1 MYRFPQRHPL
11 VKTLITKE
19 CPGALDILIWL
30 KIKLKTSKGKT
41 SEHQSGFSA
50 TDAARQKPSRKRKL
64 EADSEMKSQ
73 RKELM
78 NMQTS
83 KGFVQSQN
91 LTSLSEIS
99 QKIWL
104 STQIIISTKLSLKKI
119 YRKEF
124 LLKTQS
130 LLIFIPPKNMDE
142 LMRNLIF
149 EKIQTQ
155 GNIRLKFSQKILT
168 KV

>member
-1 MYRFPQRHPL
+1 
-11 VKTLITKE
+11 
-19 CPGALDILIWL
+19 
-30 KIKLKTSKGKT
+30 
-41 SEHQSGFSA
+41 
-50 TDAARQKPSRKRKL
+50 
-64 EADSEMKSQ
+64 MKSQ

-91 LTSLSEIS
+91 LTSLNEIS

-124 LLKTQS
+124 LLKMQS
-130 LLIFIPPKNMDE
+130 LLIFIPPKKMDE
-142 LMRNLIF
+142 LMINLIF

-155 GNIRLKFSQKILT
+155 GNIRLKFSQTATTITTCYGRLS